1 MCVNGERR
9 REKMRKG
16 KLTTKRVGR
25 AINLLN
31 KSGLVKS
38 FEEDYRLIADIILL
52 LAKEEYMSATRAMEI
67 LDDAQKVIPY
77 ISELKLL

>member
-1 MCVNGERR
+1 
-9 REKMRKG
+9 MRKG

-67 LDDAQKVIPY
+67 LDDAKKVIPY

>member
-1 MCVNGERR
+1 
-9 REKMRKG
+9 MRKG

-25 AINLLN
+25 AINLLD
-31 KSGLVKS
+31 KSDLVKS
-38 FEEDYRLIADIILL
+38 SEEDYHLIADIILL

>member
-1 MCVNGERR
+1 
-9 REKMRKG
+9 MRKG

-38 FEEDYRLIADIILL
+38 FEEDYHLIADIILL
-52 LAKEEYMSATRAMEI
+52 LAKEECMSATRAMEI

>member
-1 MCVNGERR
+1 
-9 REKMRKG
+9 MRKG
-16 KLTTKRVGR
+16 ELTTKRVGR

>member
-1 MCVNGERR
+1 
-9 REKMRKG
+9 MRKG

>member
-1 MCVNGERR
+1 
-9 REKMRKG
+9 MRKG
-16 KLTTKRVGR
+16 KITTKRVGK

-31 KSGLVKS
+31 KSDHVKS
-38 FEEDYRLIADIILL
+38 SEEDYHLIADIILL

-67 LDDAQKVIPY
+67 LEDAQKVIPY